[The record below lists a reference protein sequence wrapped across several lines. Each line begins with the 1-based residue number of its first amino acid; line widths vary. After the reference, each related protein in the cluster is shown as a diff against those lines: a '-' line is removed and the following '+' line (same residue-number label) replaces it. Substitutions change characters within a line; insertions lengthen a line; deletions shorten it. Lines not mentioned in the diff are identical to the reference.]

1 MPAAQGTQA
10 GGTLV
15 CHVPPAYVRYMAEA
29 GPTPAAAT
37 AAPYRRESN
46 VLVGAGWMLAAG
58 VGFGMLIALIRFL
71 ADSGI
76 HPFQVAFFRCFFG
89 MFVLAPFFWRNGL
102 RGGLRTQRLGL
113 YTLRGA
119 TGALAMITWFWAIA
133 NLPITEATALSFTT
147 PLMATI
153 LAILFL
159 GEVVRFRR
167 IAALLAGFV
176 GVMVILRPGMETVQP
191 AALVVLVSCLCMAMS
206 TIFIKRLTDT
216 EPPDAIVAYML
227 LMLMPIMLVASLF
240 VWVWP
245 TWEQLGWLLLMG
257 VAATLAH
264 MGLTRAFR
272 AADVSTVL
280 PFDFSRLIF
289 VSIFAWFLF
298 GEATSVY
305 TWTGAAIITLAAVY
319 IAHRERIAERERR
332 RTARTSTARESV

>member
-1 MPAAQGTQA
+1 M
-10 GGTLV
+10 V
-15 CHVPPAYVRYMAEA
+15 EA
-29 GPTPAAAT
+29 RPTPAAAA
-37 AAPYRRESN
+37 AAPFRRESN
-46 VLVGAGWMLAAG
+46 VLEGAAWMLAAG
-58 VGFGMLIALIRFL
+58 VGFGLLIALIRFL

-89 MFVLAPFFWRNGL
+89 LIVLAPYFMRNGIV
-102 RGGLRTQRLGL
+102 GGLRTKRLNL
-113 YTLRGA
+113 YIVRALSGA
-119 TGALAMITWFWAIA
+119 AAMVTWFWAIA
-133 NLPITEATALSFTT
+133 NLPITEATALTFTT

-159 GEVVRFRR
+159 GEQVRFRR
-167 IAALLAGFV
+167 IAALVLGFV
-176 GVMVILRPGMETVQP
+176 GVMIILRPGMEVVQP
-191 AALVVLVSCLCMAMS
+191 AAMVVLFSCLCMAVS

-227 LMLMPIMLVASLF
+227 IMLMPIMLVLSIF

-272 AADVSTVL
+272 AADVSVVL

-289 VSIFAWFLF
+289 VSLFAWFIF
-298 GEATSVY
+298 GEVTSVY
-305 TWTGAAIITLAAVY
+305 TWIGAAIITVAAVY
-319 IAHRERIAERERR
+319 IAHRERVAERERR
-332 RTARTSTARESV
+332 RTARTSTARDSV

>member
-1 MPAAQGTQA
+1 MFS
-10 GGTLV
+10 LMV
-15 CHVPPAYVRYMAEA
+15 EA
-29 GPTPAAAT
+29 RPTPAAAA
-37 AAPYRRESN
+37 AAPYRRDSN
-46 VLVGAGWMLAAG
+46 VLVGAAWMLAAG

-76 HPFQVAFFRCFFG
+76 HPFEVAFFRCLFG
-89 MFVLAPFFWRNGL
+89 LIVLVPYFMKNGVV
-102 RGGLRTQRLGL
+102 GGLRTKRLKL
-113 YTLRGA
+113 YTVRGLS
-119 TGALAMITWFWAIA
+119 GALAMITWFWAIA

-159 GEVVRFRR
+159 GEMVRFRR
-167 IAALLAGFV
+167 IAALALGFI
-176 GVMVILRPGMETVQP
+176 GVMIILRPGAEAIQP
-191 AALVVLVSCLCMAMS
+191 AALVVLFSCLCMATS

-257 VAATLAH
+257 MAATLAH

-272 AADVSTVL
+272 AADVSVVL

-289 VSIFAWFLF
+289 VSIFAWFIF
-298 GEATSVY
+298 EEATSVY
-305 TWTGAAIITLAAVY
+305 TWIGAAVITVAAVY
-319 IAHRERIAERERR
+319 IAHRERVAERERR
-332 RTARTSTARESV
+332 RTARTSTARDSV